1 MREDERTGGP
11 EFSEQ
16 AVALDGPAA
25 DAGAGAAVVADASAE
40 NAGVSAGDGGDSP
53 SELKPLRLDYKQ
65 TFKVGFAFA
74 IVMIFWTAY
83 DFVVP
88 LLLEHAYGLSNTVRG
103 LIMGLDNLLSLFML
117 PLFGR
122 ISDNA
127 KGKLVKKWGRR
138 TPFIV
143 IGTLASVI
151 LMIFVPISTLNQQKK
166 AMEIENGYLA
176 QLADDEFMEARLS
189 DFLEWE
195 GSYADMGYI
204 AQNHLTA
211 DDFMKIRYDDKFTA
225 TKAFLG
231 MLGATTYKY
240 DGEEVSLDTEVDP
253 AKLGYTLH
261 DWNDDGA
268 YTYDDIRISNAN
280 YEKFVAAGMNTWISD
295 QIYEQATDTDAG
307 HKSIAIYMVILLLVL
322 IAMAT
327 FRSPAVALMPDVTPK
342 PLRSQANAV
351 INLCGG
357 IGGAIAFLIYTI
369 VLFGERL
376 ENYVIIFSSVAA
388 GMLLLL
394 AGFLAL
400 VREKKM
406 VERCHEIC
414 KQYGLTDEDQAAEDA
429 AADAAAAE
437 DAAADAAAA
446 AGADGAENGAVLADE
461 KAAQEEIAAPARD
474 EQTRDEQTAEE
485 ESGST
490 DITPEAL
497 EFAKAKARKL
507 RTPKEW
513 WNAKTSGERAR
524 FVSFLLIL
532 GSIFMWFMGYNAVSS
547 NLSVYTTKALN
558 LDAGVASIISGVS
571 MGISAIAFIPVGYM
585 AAKLGRR
592 KTIMIGLA
600 MAIISFLLIFAF
612 VKPEDNALPAVL
624 FALFYLIAGFG
635 LIIINVNTLP
645 MVVELST
652 DATVGQYTGYYYVAT
667 MSAQAVTPMFAGMVM
682 DSFEDKG
689 LFIYSAIFIALS
701 IILMAFVKHGDSKPV
716 GKGKKL
722 TKEEKKQ
729 IRLDALGDAD

>member
-1 MREDERTGGP
+1 MDDNINGASVAAEDAIAPDAVEETAKISDDRT
-11 EFSEQ
+11 
-16 AVALDGPAA
+16 DG
-25 DAGAGAAVVADASAE
+25 E
-40 NAGVSAGDGGDSP
+40 DGEP
-53 SELKPLRLDYKQ
+53 KKPLKLDYAQ

-74 IVMIFWTAY
+74 IIMIFWTAY

-117 PLFGR
+117 PLFGK

-143 IGTLASVI
+143 IGTIASVI
-151 LMIFVPISTLNQQKK
+151 LMVFVPVSTLGQQEK
-166 AMEIENGYLA
+166 AMDIENGYLA
-176 QLADDEFMEARLS
+176 QLDEDAFMTERLTA
-189 DFLEWE
+189 FWE
-195 GSYADMGYI
+195 EGGNYADRDYMAMNNI
-204 AQNHLTA
+204 DKEQFLA
-211 DDFMKIRYDDKFTA
+211 IRYDADFTA

-240 DGEEVSLDTEVDP
+240 DGEEVALDAAVGDFIDGEIEYV
-253 AKLGYTLH
+253 YVQ
-261 DWNDDGA
+261 NDDGENVLSHA
-268 YTYDDIRISNAN
+268 VVSYADGTQSTIYNWDGNDSITFADINTGNEN
-280 YEKFVAAGMNTWISD
+280 YEKFAATGMNTWISD
-295 QIYEQATDTDAG
+295 QIYEEVTNTAEG

-342 PLRSQANAV
+342 PLRSQGNAV

-357 IGGAIAFLIYTI
+357 VGGAIAFLIYTV

-376 ENYVIIFSSVAA
+376 ENYVIIFASVAA

-394 AGFLAL
+394 AGFLAF

-406 VERCHEIC
+406 VDRCHEIC
-414 KQYGLTDEDQAAEDA
+414 KEYGITDEDE
-429 AADAAAAE
+429 AAAE
-437 DAAADAAAA
+437 RAEDEAA
-446 AGADGAENGAVLADE
+446 AGGNVLADE
-461 KAAQEEIAAPARD
+461 SAAA
-474 EQTRDEQTAEE
+474 EQ
-485 ESGST
+485 SGETEVS
-490 DITPEAL
+490 PEVL
-497 EFAKAKARKL
+497 EMAKAKTRKL
-507 RTPKEW
+507 RSPKEW
-513 WNAKTSGERAR
+513 WEAKPKSEQAK
-524 FVSFLLIL
+524 FISFLLIL

-558 LDAGVASIISGVS
+558 LDAGVASIISGIS

-600 MAIISFLLIFAF
+600 MAIVSFLLIFAF
-612 VKPEDNALPAVL
+612 VKPDSNALKPAAL
-624 FALFYLIAGFG
+624 FALFYLISGFG

-682 DSFEDKG
+682 DAFEDKG

-701 IILMAFVKHGDSKPV
+701 IILMAFVKHGDSRPV

-722 TKEEKKQ
+722 TKEEKRQ
-729 IRLDALGDAD
+729 IRLEALDN

>member
-1 MREDERTGGP
+1 MD
-11 EFSEQ
+11 
-16 AVALDGPAA
+16 D
-25 DAGAGAAVVADASAE
+25 
-40 NAGVSAGDGGDSP
+40 NINGVSQDALSVEENTAAGEPEVAEGDDGEP
-53 SELKPLRLDYKQ
+53 KKPLRLDYAQ

-74 IVMIFWTAY
+74 IIMIFWTAY

-117 PLFGR
+117 PLFGK

-127 KGKLVKKWGRR
+127 KGKLVRKWGRR

-143 IGTLASVI
+143 IGTIASVI
-151 LMIFVPISTLNQQKK
+151 LMVFVPVSTLGQQEK
-166 AMEIENGYLA
+166 AMDIENGYLA
-176 QLADDEFMEARLS
+176 RLDEDAFMEERLT
-189 DFLEWE
+189 DFWE
-195 GSYADMGYI
+195 KGGNYADRDYMAMNNI
-204 AQNHLTA
+204 DKEQFLA
-211 DDFMKIRYDDKFTA
+211 IRYDADFTA

-240 DGEEVSLDTEVDP
+240 DGAEVALDDAVPEDL
-253 AKLGYTLH
+253 AYTLY
-261 DWNDDGA
+261 DWNGDGSL
-268 YTYDDIRISNAN
+268 TYDDIRIGNEN
-280 YEKFVAAGMNTWISD
+280 YDKFAATGMNTWISD
-295 QIYEQATDTDAG
+295 QIYNQATNTAEG

-342 PLRSQANAV
+342 PLRSQGNAV

-357 IGGAIAFLIYTI
+357 VGGAIAFLIYTV

-376 ENYVIIFSSVAA
+376 ENYVIIFASVAA

-394 AGFLAL
+394 AGFLAF

-406 VERCHEIC
+406 VDRCHEIC
-414 KQYGLTDEDQAAEDA
+414 KEYGITDEDEAAAERAEDA
-429 AADAAAAE
+429 AA
-437 DAAADAAAA
+437 
-446 AGADGAENGAVLADE
+446 AGENVASDENVVADE
-461 KAAQEEIAAPARD
+461 DVAS
-474 EQTRDEQTAEE
+474 EQPEQAEV
-485 ESGST
+485 S
-490 DITPEAL
+490 PEVL
-497 EFAKAKARKL
+497 EMAKAKTRKL
-507 RTPKEW
+507 RSPKEW
-513 WNAKTSGERAR
+513 WEAKSGSERAK
-524 FVSFLLIL
+524 FISFLLIL

-558 LDAGVASIISGVS
+558 LDAGVASIISGIS

-600 MAIISFLLIFAF
+600 MAIVSFLLIFAF
-612 VKPEDNALPAVL
+612 VKPDSNALVPAAL
-624 FALFYLIAGFG
+624 FALFYLISGFG

-682 DSFEDKG
+682 DAFEDKG

-701 IILMAFVKHGDSKPV
+701 IILMAFVKHGDSRPV

-722 TKEEKKQ
+722 TKEEKRQ
-729 IRLDALGDAD
+729 IRLEALDNSD

>member
-1 MREDERTGGP
+1 MDDNINGVGSAAEMPETDAAAIDEP
-11 EFSEQ
+11 I
-16 AVALDGPAA
+16 V
-25 DAGAGAAVVADASAE
+25 
-40 NAGVSAGDGGDSP
+40 DGGSGTEDGEP
-53 SELKPLRLDYKQ
+53 KKPLKLDYAQ

-74 IVMIFWTAY
+74 IIMIFWTAY

-117 PLFGR
+117 PLFGK

-127 KGKLVKKWGRR
+127 KGKLVKKFGRR

-143 IGTLASVI
+143 IGTIASVI
-151 LMIFVPISTLNQQKK
+151 LMVFVPVSTLGQQEK
-166 AMEIENGYLA
+166 AMDIENGYLA
-176 QLADDEFMEARLS
+176 QLDEDAFMEERLTA
-189 DFLEWE
+189 FWE
-195 GSYADMGYI
+195 KGGNYADRDYMAMNDI
-204 AQNHLTA
+204 DKEQFLA
-211 DDFMKIRYDDKFTA
+211 IRYDGKFTA

-240 DGEEVSLDTEVDP
+240 DGVEVSLDAAVP
-253 AKLGYTLH
+253 ADLAYKLY
-261 DWNDDGA
+261 DWNGDGL
-268 YTYDDIRISNAN
+268 YTYDDIRISNEN
-280 YEKFVAAGMNTWISD
+280 YEKFAATGMNTWISD
-295 QIYEQATDTDAG
+295 QVYDQATNTAEG

-357 IGGAIAFLIYTI
+357 VGGAIAFLIYTV

-376 ENYVIIFSSVAA
+376 ENYVIIFASVAA

-394 AGFLAL
+394 AGFLAF

-406 VERCHEIC
+406 VDRCHEIC
-414 KQYGLTDEDQAAEDA
+414 KEYGITDEDEAAAERAEDA
-429 AADAAAAE
+429 AA
-437 DAAADAAAA
+437 
-446 AGADGAENGAVLADE
+446 AGENVLADE
-461 KAAQEEIAAPARD
+461 SAASEKA
-474 EQTRDEQTAEE
+474 
-485 ESGST
+485 
-490 DITPEAL
+490 DISPEVL
-497 EFAKAKARKL
+497 EAAKAKTRKL
-507 RTPKEW
+507 RSPKEW
-513 WNAKTSGERAR
+513 WEAKPKSEQAK
-524 FVSFLLIL
+524 FISFLLIL

-600 MAIISFLLIFAF
+600 MAIVSFLLIFAF
-612 VKPEDNALPAVL
+612 VKPDSNALVPAAL
-624 FALFYLIAGFG
+624 FALFYLISGFG

-701 IILMAFVKHGDSKPV
+701 IILMAFVKHGDSRPV
-716 GKGKKL
+716 SKGKKL
-722 TKEEKKQ
+722 SKEEKRQ
-729 IRLDALGDAD
+729 IRLEALDN

>member
-1 MREDERTGGP
+1 MDDNINGVGSAAEMPETDAAAIDEPIVDEGSGTEDGEP
-11 EFSEQ
+11 K
-16 AVALDGPAA
+16 
-25 DAGAGAAVVADASAE
+25 
-40 NAGVSAGDGGDSP
+40 
-53 SELKPLRLDYKQ
+53 KPLKLDYAQ

-74 IVMIFWTAY
+74 IIMIFWTAY

-117 PLFGR
+117 PLFGKL
-122 ISDNA
+122 SDNA

-143 IGTLASVI
+143 IGTIASVI
-151 LMIFVPISTLNQQKK
+151 LMVFVPVSTLGQQEK
-166 AMEIENGYLA
+166 AMDIENGYLA
-176 QLADDEFMEARLS
+176 QLDE
-189 DFLEWE
+189 
-195 GSYADMGYI
+195 
-204 AQNHLTA
+204 
-211 DDFMKIRYDDKFTA
+211 DDFMEERLTSFWEEGGNYADRDYMAMNNIDKEQFLAIRYDGKFTA

-240 DGEEVSLDTEVDP
+240 DGVEVSLDAAVP
-253 AKLGYTLH
+253 ADLAYTLY
-261 DWNDDGA
+261 DWNGDGTF
-268 YTYDDIRISNAN
+268 TYDDIRISNEN
-280 YEKFVAAGMNTWISD
+280 YEKFAATGMNTWISD
-295 QIYEQATDTDAG
+295 QIYDQATNTAEG

-342 PLRSQANAV
+342 PLRSQGNAV

-357 IGGAIAFLIYTI
+357 VGGAIAFLIYTV

-376 ENYVIIFSSVAA
+376 ENYVIIFASVAA

-394 AGFLAL
+394 AGFLAF

-406 VERCHEIC
+406 VDRCHEIC
-414 KQYGLTDEDQAAEDA
+414 KEYGITDEDEAAAERAEDA
-429 AADAAAAE
+429 AA
-437 DAAADAAAA
+437 
-446 AGADGAENGAVLADE
+446 AGENVLADE
-461 KAAQEEIAAPARD
+461 SAASEKA
-474 EQTRDEQTAEE
+474 
-485 ESGST
+485 
-490 DITPEAL
+490 DISPEVL
-497 EFAKAKARKL
+497 EAAKAKTRKL
-507 RTPKEW
+507 RSPKEW
-513 WNAKTSGERAR
+513 WEAKPKSEQAK
-524 FVSFLLIL
+524 FISFLLIL

-600 MAIISFLLIFAF
+600 MAIVSFLLIFAF
-612 VKPEDNALPAVL
+612 VKPDSNAIVPAVL
-624 FALFYLIAGFG
+624 FALFYLISGFG

-682 DSFEDKG
+682 DAFEDKG

-701 IILMAFVKHGDSKPV
+701 IILMAFVKHGDSRPV

-722 TKEEKKQ
+722 SKEEKRQ
-729 IRLDALGDAD
+729 IRLEALDN

>member
-1 MREDERTGGP
+1 MD
-11 EFSEQ
+11 
-16 AVALDGPAA
+16 D
-25 DAGAGAAVVADASAE
+25 
-40 NAGVSAGDGGDSP
+40 NINGVSQDALSVEENTAAGEPEVAEGDGGEP
-53 SELKPLRLDYKQ
+53 KKPLRLDYAQ

-74 IVMIFWTAY
+74 IIMIFWTAY

-117 PLFGR
+117 PLFGK

-127 KGKLVKKWGRR
+127 KGKLVRKWGRR

-143 IGTLASVI
+143 IGTIASVI
-151 LMIFVPISTLNQQKK
+151 LMVFVPVSTLGQQKA

-176 QLADDEFMEARLS
+176 RLDEDAFMEERLT
-189 DFLEWE
+189 DFWE
-195 GSYADMGYI
+195 KGGNYADRDYMAMNNI
-204 AQNHLTA
+204 DKEQFLA
-211 DDFMKIRYDDKFTA
+211 IRYDENFTA

-240 DGEEVSLDTEVDP
+240 DGAEVALDDAVPEDL
-253 AKLGYTLH
+253 AYTLY
-261 DWNDDGA
+261 DWNGDGSF
-268 YTYDDIRISNAN
+268 TYDDIRIGNEN
-280 YEKFVAAGMNTWISD
+280 YDKFAATGMNTWISD
-295 QIYEQATDTDAG
+295 QIYNQATNTAEG

-342 PLRSQANAV
+342 PLRSQGNAV

-357 IGGAIAFLIYTI
+357 VGGAIAFLIYTV

-376 ENYVIIFSSVAA
+376 ENYVIIFASVAA

-394 AGFLAL
+394 AGFLAF

-406 VERCHEIC
+406 VDRCHEIC
-414 KQYGLTDEDQAAEDA
+414 KEYGITDEDEAAAERAEDA
-429 AADAAAAE
+429 AA
-437 DAAADAAAA
+437 
-446 AGADGAENGAVLADE
+446 AGENVASDENIVADE
-461 KAAQEEIAAPARD
+461 DVAS
-474 EQTRDEQTAEE
+474 EQPEQAEV
-485 ESGST
+485 S
-490 DITPEAL
+490 PEVL
-497 EFAKAKARKL
+497 EMAKAKTRKL
-507 RTPKEW
+507 RSPKEW
-513 WNAKTSGERAR
+513 WEAKSGSERAK
-524 FVSFLLIL
+524 FISFLLIL

-558 LDAGVASIISGVS
+558 LDAGVASIISGIS

-600 MAIISFLLIFAF
+600 MAIVSFLLIFAF
-612 VKPEDNALPAVL
+612 VKPDSNALVPAAL
-624 FALFYLIAGFG
+624 FALFYLISGFG

-682 DSFEDKG
+682 DAFEDKG

-701 IILMAFVKHGDSKPV
+701 IILMAFVKHGDSRPV

-722 TKEEKKQ
+722 TKEEKRQ
-729 IRLDALGDAD
+729 IRLEALDNSD

>member
-1 MREDERTGGP
+1 MRFRGSGGAPHSGKEDFMSDNING
-11 EFSEQ
+11 
-16 AVALDGPAA
+16 
-25 DAGAGAAVVADASAE
+25 VADEALAAE
-40 NAGVSAGDGGDSP
+40 ETVAEAPQETVSDGGEP
-53 SELKPLRLDYKQ
+53 KKPLRLDYAQ

-74 IVMIFWTAY
+74 IIMIFWTAY

-88 LLLEHAYGLSNTVRG
+88 LLLEHAYGLSNTIRG

-117 PLFGR
+117 PLFGKL
-122 ISDNA
+122 SDNA
-127 KGKLVKKWGRR
+127 HGKLVKKYGRR

-143 IGTLASVI
+143 IGTLASVV
-151 LMIFVPISTLNQQKK
+151 LMVFVPISTLNQQKT
-166 AMEIENGYLA
+166 ATNIENGYLA
-176 QLADDEFMEARLS
+176 QLDEDTFMEERLAE
-189 DFLEWE
+189 FLAWE
-195 GSYADMGYI
+195 GSYADMDYM
-204 AQNHLTA
+204 AMNEFTA
-211 DDFMKIRYDDKFTA
+211 DDFMQIRYDDKFTA

-231 MLGATTYKY
+231 MLGATTYRY
-240 DGEEVSLDTEVDP
+240 DGAEVSLDDAVPE
-253 AKLGYTLH
+253 LGYTLN
-261 DWNDDGA
+261 DWNGDGTL
-268 YTYDDIRISNAN
+268 TYDDIRIGNEN
-280 YEKFVAAGMNTWISD
+280 YDKYVASGMNTWISD
-295 QIYEQATDTDAG
+295 QIYDQATNTTAG
-307 HKSIAIYMVILLLVL
+307 HKSLAVYMVILLLVL

-342 PLRSQANAV
+342 PLRSQGNAV

-376 ENYVIIFSSVAA
+376 ENYVIIFASVAG

-394 AGFLAL
+394 AGFLAF

-406 VERCHEIC
+406 VQRCHEIC
-414 KQYGLTDEDQAAEDA
+414 EEYGITDEDEEPATVSPDESVTDGDA
-429 AADAAAAE
+429 DMH
-437 DAAADAAAA
+437 
-446 AGADGAENGAVLADE
+446 
-461 KAAQEEIAAPARD
+461 PARD
-474 EQTRDEQTAEE
+474 
-485 ESGST
+485 
-490 DITPEAL
+490 DISDEAL
-497 EFAKAKARKL
+497 EIARAKTRKL

-513 WNAKTSGERAR
+513 WNAKSKSEQAR

-558 LDAGVASIISGVS
+558 LDAGVASIISGIS

-600 MAIISFLLIFAF
+600 MAIVSFLLIFAF
-612 VKPEDNALPAVL
+612 VKPDSNALVPAAL
-624 FALFYLIAGFG
+624 FALFYLISGFG

-652 DATVGQYTGYYYVAT
+652 DTTVGQYTGYYYVAT
-667 MSAQAVTPMFAGMVM
+667 MSAQAITPMFAGMVM
-682 DSFEDKG
+682 DAFEDRG
-689 LFIYSAIFIALS
+689 LFIYSAIFIAFS
-701 IILMAFVKHGDSKPV
+701 IILMAFVKHGDSKPI

-729 IRLDALGDAD
+729 IRLESLGDPD

>member
-1 MREDERTGGP
+1 MREDERTGGLDI
-11 EFSEQ
+11 SEQ

-40 NAGVSAGDGGDSP
+40 NAGVSAGDGGDAP
-53 SELKPLRLDYKQ
+53 SELKPLKLDYKQ

-117 PLFGR
+117 PLFGK
-122 ISDNA
+122 ISDSA
-127 KGKLVKKWGRR
+127 KGKLVSKWGRR
-138 TPFIV
+138 TPFI
-143 IGTLASVI
+143 IFGTIASVV
-151 LMIFVPISTLNQQKK
+151 LMVFVPVVTLSQQEK
-166 AMEIENGYLA
+166 
-176 QLADDEFMEARLS
+176 
-189 DFLEWE
+189 
-195 GSYADMGYI
+195 
-204 AQNHLTA
+204 AQNIETEIKA
-211 DDFMKIRYDDKFTA
+211 QINDDDFMNQTLAMFWKEGGNYCDVNYVTGKSAVGGSGEGLTYEEYLEIRYDADFKS

-231 MLGATTYKY
+231 MLGAETYTY
-240 DGEEVSLDTEVDP
+240 NFDGEAVEVALTDE
-253 AKLGYTLH
+253 
-261 DWNDDGA
+261 
-268 YTYDDIRISNAN
+268 
-280 YEKFVAAGMNTWISD
+280 VAAGIDGYDWDGDGKITYADIKQGNDYYSRYVEAGMSSYISD
-295 QIYEQATDTDAG
+295 LVYERETNTEAG
-307 HKSIAIYMVILLLVL
+307 HKSLAVYMVILLLVL

-357 IGGAIAFLIYTI
+357 IGGAIAFLIYTV

-376 ENYVIIFSSVAA
+376 ENYVIIFASVAA

-394 AGFLAL
+394 GGYLAF

-406 VERCHEIC
+406 VERCREIC
-414 KQYGLTDEDQAAEDA
+414 REYGLENEEEDTAAIAVSPDESVVDCDA
-429 AADAAAAE
+429 AMVPHRAGEVGGDAPE
-437 DAAADAAAA
+437 DVVSEQKPD
-446 AGADGAENGAVLADE
+446 
-461 KAAQEEIAAPARD
+461 IA
-474 EQTRDEQTAEE
+474 
-485 ESGST
+485 
-490 DITPEAL
+490 PEVL
-497 EFAKAKARKL
+497 EFAKAKTAKR

-513 WNAKTSGERAR
+513 WEAKSKEERAR
-524 FVSFLLIL
+524 FKSFILIL
-532 GSIFMWFMGYNAVSS
+532 ASIFMWFMGYNAVSS
-547 NLSVYTTKALN
+547 SLSIYTTKALS

-571 MGISAIAFIPVGYM
+571 MGFSAIAFIPVGYM

-600 MAIISFLLIFAF
+600 MAVAAFVLIFAC
-612 VKPEDNALPAVL
+612 VRPNENNIIPAVL

-652 DATVGQYTGYYYVAT
+652 ESTVGQYTGYYYVAT
-667 MSAQAVTPMFAGMVM
+667 MSAQAITPMLAGLVM
-682 DSFEDKG
+682 DHIANSG
-689 LFIYSAIFIALS
+689 LFVYSAIFVALA
-701 IILMAFVKHGDSKPV
+701 IVFMVFVKHGDSKPV

>member
-1 MREDERTGGP
+1 MD
-11 EFSEQ
+11 
-16 AVALDGPAA
+16 D
-25 DAGAGAAVVADASAE
+25 
-40 NAGVSAGDGGDSP
+40 NINGVGDSIEMSP
-53 SELKPLRLDYKQ
+53 EDAATVRASDDVAAAAGGGEGEGEPRKPLRLDYAQ

-74 IVMIFWTAY
+74 IIMIFWTAY

-117 PLFGR
+117 PLFGKL
-122 ISDNA
+122 SDNA
-127 KGKLVKKWGRR
+127 KGKLVKKYGRR
-138 TPFIV
+138 TPLIV
-143 IGTLASVI
+143 IGTIASVI
-151 LMIFVPISTLNQQKK
+151 LMVFVPVSTLGQQEK
-166 AMEIENGYLA
+166 AMEKENYYLA
-176 QLADDEFMEARLS
+176 QLDEDKFMNERLTE
-189 DFLEWE
+189 FWE
-195 GSYADMGYI
+195 KGGNYADRDYMAMNNI
-204 AQNHLTA
+204 DKEQFLA
-211 DDFMKIRYDDKFTA
+211 IRYDANFTA

-240 DGEEVSLDTEVDP
+240 DGVEVSLGTEVDP

-261 DWNDDGA
+261 DWNDDDR
-268 YTYDDIRISNAN
+268 YTYDDIRISNEN
-280 YEKFVAAGMNTWISD
+280 YEKFAATGMNTWISD
-295 QIYEQATDTDAG
+295 QIYEQVTNTAAG

-342 PLRSQANAV
+342 PLRSQGNAV

-357 IGGAIAFLIYTI
+357 VGGAIAFLIYTV

-376 ENYVIIFSSVAA
+376 ENYVIIFASVAG

-394 AGFLAL
+394 AGFLAF

-406 VERCHEIC
+406 VDRCHEIC
-414 KQYGLTDEDQAAEDA
+414 KEYGIADEDE
-429 AADAAAAE
+429 AAAE
-437 DAAADAAAA
+437 AADEAPE
-446 AGADGAENGAVLADE
+446 GNVLADE
-461 KAAQEEIAAPARD
+461 DAAEERKEEI
-474 EQTRDEQTAEE
+474 
-485 ESGST
+485 S
-490 DITPEAL
+490 PEVL
-497 EFAKAKARKL
+497 EMAKAKTRKL
-507 RTPKEW
+507 RSPKEW
-513 WNAKTSGERAR
+513 WEAKSGSERAK
-524 FVSFLLIL
+524 FISFLLIL

-558 LDAGVASIISGVS
+558 LDAGVASIISGIS

-600 MAIISFLLIFAF
+600 MAIVSFLLIYAF
-612 VKPEDNALPAVL
+612 VMPDSNALKPAAL
-624 FALFYLIAGFG
+624 FALFYLISGFG

-652 DATVGQYTGYYYVAT
+652 DSTVGQYTGYYYVAT
-667 MSAQAVTPMFAGMVM
+667 MSAQAVTPMFAGLVM
-682 DSFEDKG
+682 DNISDRG

-722 TKEEKKQ
+722 TKEEKRQ
-729 IRLDALGDAD
+729 IRLEALDNAD

>member
-1 MREDERTGGP
+1 MDDNINGVGSAAEMPETDAAAIDEP
-11 EFSEQ
+11 I
-16 AVALDGPAA
+16 V
-25 DAGAGAAVVADASAE
+25 
-40 NAGVSAGDGGDSP
+40 DGGSGTEDGEP
-53 SELKPLRLDYKQ
+53 KKPLKLDYAQ

-74 IVMIFWTAY
+74 IIMIFWTAY

-117 PLFGR
+117 PLFGK

-127 KGKLVKKWGRR
+127 KGKLVKKFGRR

-143 IGTLASVI
+143 IGTIASVI
-151 LMIFVPISTLNQQKK
+151 LMVFVPVSTLGQQEK
-166 AMEIENGYLA
+166 AMDIENGYLA
-176 QLADDEFMEARLS
+176 QLDEDAFMEERLTA
-189 DFLEWE
+189 FWE
-195 GSYADMGYI
+195 KGGNYADRDYMAMNDI
-204 AQNHLTA
+204 DKEQFLA
-211 DDFMKIRYDDKFTA
+211 IRYDGKFTA

-240 DGEEVSLDTEVDP
+240 DGVEVSLDTEVDP

-261 DWNDDGA
+261 DWNDDDR
-268 YTYDDIRISNAN
+268 YTYDDIRISNEN
-280 YEKFVAAGMNTWISD
+280 YEKFAATGMNTWISD
-295 QIYEQATDTDAG
+295 QIYDQATNTAEG

-342 PLRSQANAV
+342 PLRSQGNAV

-357 IGGAIAFLIYTI
+357 VGGAIAFLIYTV

-376 ENYVIIFSSVAA
+376 ENYVIIFASVAA

-394 AGFLAL
+394 AGFLAF

-406 VERCHEIC
+406 VDRCHEIC
-414 KQYGLTDEDQAAEDA
+414 KEYGITDEDEAAAEATEDA
-429 AADAAAAE
+429 AA
-437 DAAADAAAA
+437 
-446 AGADGAENGAVLADE
+446 AGENVLADE
-461 KAAQEEIAAPARD
+461 SAASEKA
-474 EQTRDEQTAEE
+474 
-485 ESGST
+485 
-490 DITPEAL
+490 DISPEVL
-497 EFAKAKARKL
+497 EAAKAKTRKL
-507 RTPKEW
+507 RSPKEW
-513 WNAKTSGERAR
+513 WEAKPKSEQAK
-524 FVSFLLIL
+524 FISFLLIL

-600 MAIISFLLIFAF
+600 MAIVSFLLIFAF
-612 VKPEDNALPAVL
+612 VKPDSNAIKPAVL

-682 DSFEDKG
+682 DAFEDKG

-722 TKEEKKQ
+722 SKEEKRQ
-729 IRLDALGDAD
+729 IRLEALDN

>member
-1 MREDERTGGP
+1 MDDNINGVGSAAEMPETDAAAIDEP
-11 EFSEQ
+11 I
-16 AVALDGPAA
+16 V
-25 DAGAGAAVVADASAE
+25 
-40 NAGVSAGDGGDSP
+40 DGGSGTEDGEP
-53 SELKPLRLDYKQ
+53 KKPLKLDYAQ

-74 IVMIFWTAY
+74 IIMIFWTAY

-117 PLFGR
+117 PLFGK

-143 IGTLASVI
+143 IGTIASVI
-151 LMIFVPISTLNQQKK
+151 LMVFVPVSTLGQQEK
-166 AMEIENGYLA
+166 AMDIENGYLA
-176 QLADDEFMEARLS
+176 QLDEDAFMEERLTA
-189 DFLEWE
+189 FWE
-195 GSYADMGYI
+195 KGGNYADRDYMAMNDI
-204 AQNHLTA
+204 DKEQFLA
-211 DDFMKIRYDDKFTA
+211 IRYDGKFTA

-240 DGEEVSLDTEVDP
+240 DGVEVSLDAAVP
-253 AKLGYTLH
+253 ADLAYKLY
-261 DWNDDGA
+261 DWNGDGL
-268 YTYDDIRISNAN
+268 YTYDDIRISNEN
-280 YEKFVAAGMNTWISD
+280 YEKFAATGMNTWISD
-295 QIYEQATDTDAG
+295 QIYEEVTNTAEG

-357 IGGAIAFLIYTI
+357 VGGAIAFLIYTV

-376 ENYVIIFSSVAA
+376 ENYVIIFASVAA

-394 AGFLAL
+394 AGFLAF

-406 VERCHEIC
+406 VDRCHEIC
-414 KQYGLTDEDQAAEDA
+414 KEYGITDEDEAAAERAEDA
-429 AADAAAAE
+429 AA
-437 DAAADAAAA
+437 
-446 AGADGAENGAVLADE
+446 AGENVLADE
-461 KAAQEEIAAPARD
+461 SAASEKA
-474 EQTRDEQTAEE
+474 
-485 ESGST
+485 
-490 DITPEAL
+490 DISPEVL
-497 EFAKAKARKL
+497 EAAKAKTRKL
-507 RTPKEW
+507 RSPKEW
-513 WNAKTSGERAR
+513 WEAKPKSEQAK
-524 FVSFLLIL
+524 FISFLLIL

-600 MAIISFLLIFAF
+600 MAIVSFLLIFAF
-612 VKPEDNALPAVL
+612 VKPDSNAIVPAVL

-682 DSFEDKG
+682 DAFEDKG

-701 IILMAFVKHGDSKPV
+701 IILMAFVKHGDSRPI

-722 TKEEKKQ
+722 SKEEKRQ
-729 IRLDALGDAD
+729 IRLEALDN

>member
-1 MREDERTGGP
+1 MDDNINGVGSAAEMPETDAAAIDEPIVDEGSGTEDGEP
-11 EFSEQ
+11 K
-16 AVALDGPAA
+16 
-25 DAGAGAAVVADASAE
+25 
-40 NAGVSAGDGGDSP
+40 
-53 SELKPLRLDYKQ
+53 KPLKLDYAQ

-74 IVMIFWTAY
+74 IIMIFWTAY

-117 PLFGR
+117 PLFGK

-127 KGKLVKKWGRR
+127 KGKLVKKFGRR

-143 IGTLASVI
+143 IGTIASVI
-151 LMIFVPISTLNQQKK
+151 LMVFVPVSTLGQQEK
-166 AMEIENGYLA
+166 AMDIENGYLA
-176 QLADDEFMEARLS
+176 QLADDEFMEERLTA
-189 DFLEWE
+189 FWE
-195 GSYADMGYI
+195 KGGNYADRDYMAI
-204 AQNHLTA
+204 NNIDKEQFLA
-211 DDFMKIRYDDKFTA
+211 IRYDGKFTA

-261 DWNDDGA
+261 DWNDDDR

-295 QIYEQATDTDAG
+295 QIYDQATNNAEG

-342 PLRSQANAV
+342 PLRSQGNAV

-357 IGGAIAFLIYTI
+357 VGGAIAFLIYTV

-376 ENYVIIFSSVAA
+376 ENYVIIFASVAA

-394 AGFLAL
+394 AGFLAF

-406 VERCHEIC
+406 VDRCHEIC
-414 KQYGLTDEDQAAEDA
+414 KEYGIADEDEAAAERAEDA
-429 AADAAAAE
+429 AA
-437 DAAADAAAA
+437 
-446 AGADGAENGAVLADE
+446 AGENVLADE
-461 KAAQEEIAAPARD
+461 SAASEKA
-474 EQTRDEQTAEE
+474 
-485 ESGST
+485 
-490 DITPEAL
+490 DISPEVL
-497 EFAKAKARKL
+497 EAAKAKTRKL
-507 RTPKEW
+507 RSPKEW
-513 WNAKTSGERAR
+513 WEAKPKSEQAK
-524 FVSFLLIL
+524 FISFLLIL

-612 VKPEDNALPAVL
+612 VKPKDNALPAVL

-682 DSFEDKG
+682 DAFEDKG

-722 TKEEKKQ
+722 SKEEKRQ
-729 IRLDALGDAD
+729 IRLEALDN

>member
-1 MREDERTGGP
+1 MDDNINGVGSAAEMPETDAAAIDEPIVDEGSGTEDGEP
-11 EFSEQ
+11 K
-16 AVALDGPAA
+16 
-25 DAGAGAAVVADASAE
+25 
-40 NAGVSAGDGGDSP
+40 
-53 SELKPLRLDYKQ
+53 KPLKLDYAQ

-74 IVMIFWTAY
+74 IIMIFWTAY

-117 PLFGR
+117 PLFGK

-143 IGTLASVI
+143 IGTIASVI
-151 LMIFVPISTLNQQKK
+151 LMVFVPISTLGQQEK
-166 AMEIENGYLA
+166 AMDIENGYLA
-176 QLADDEFMEARLS
+176 QLDE
-189 DFLEWE
+189 
-195 GSYADMGYI
+195 
-204 AQNHLTA
+204 
-211 DDFMKIRYDDKFTA
+211 DDFMEERLTSFWEEGGNYADRDYMAMNNIDKEQFLAIRYDGKFTA

-240 DGEEVSLDTEVDP
+240 DGVEVSLDAAVP
-253 AKLGYTLH
+253 ADLAYTLY
-261 DWNDDGA
+261 DWNGDGTF
-268 YTYDDIRISNAN
+268 TYDDIRISNEN
-280 YEKFVAAGMNTWISD
+280 YEKFAATGMNTWISD
-295 QIYEQATDTDAG
+295 QIYNEATNTAEG

-342 PLRSQANAV
+342 PLRSQGNAV

-357 IGGAIAFLIYTI
+357 VGGAIAFLIYTV

-376 ENYVIIFSSVAA
+376 ENYVIIFASVAA

-394 AGFLAL
+394 AGFLAF

-406 VERCHEIC
+406 VDRCHEIC
-414 KQYGLTDEDQAAEDA
+414 KEYGITDEDEAAAERAEDA
-429 AADAAAAE
+429 AA
-437 DAAADAAAA
+437 
-446 AGADGAENGAVLADE
+446 AGENVLADE
-461 KAAQEEIAAPARD
+461 IAASEKA
-474 EQTRDEQTAEE
+474 
-485 ESGST
+485 
-490 DITPEAL
+490 DISPEVL
-497 EFAKAKARKL
+497 EAAKAKTRKL
-507 RTPKEW
+507 RSPKEW
-513 WNAKTSGERAR
+513 WEAKPKSEQAK
-524 FVSFLLIL
+524 FISFLLIL

-600 MAIISFLLIFAF
+600 MAIVSFLLIFAF
-612 VKPEDNALPAVL
+612 VKPDSNAIVPAVL
-624 FALFYLIAGFG
+624 FALFYLISGFG

-682 DSFEDKG
+682 DAFEDKG

-701 IILMAFVKHGDSKPV
+701 IILMAFVKHGDSRPV

-722 TKEEKKQ
+722 SKEEKRQ
-729 IRLDALGDAD
+729 IRLEALDN

>member
-1 MREDERTGGP
+1 MD
-11 EFSEQ
+11 
-16 AVALDGPAA
+16 D
-25 DAGAGAAVVADASAE
+25 
-40 NAGVSAGDGGDSP
+40 NINGVSQDALSVEENTAAGEPEVAEGDDGEP
-53 SELKPLRLDYKQ
+53 KKPLRLDYAQ

-74 IVMIFWTAY
+74 IIMIFWTAY

-117 PLFGR
+117 PLFGK

-127 KGKLVKKWGRR
+127 KGKLVRKWGRR

-143 IGTLASVI
+143 IGTIAAVI
-151 LMIFVPISTLNQQKK
+151 LMVFVPVSTLGQQKA

-176 QLADDEFMEARLS
+176 RLDEDAFMEERLT
-189 DFLEWE
+189 DFWE
-195 GSYADMGYI
+195 KGGNYADRDYMAMNNI
-204 AQNHLTA
+204 DKEQFLA
-211 DDFMKIRYDDKFTA
+211 IRYDENFTA

-240 DGEEVSLDTEVDP
+240 DGAEVALDDAVPEDL
-253 AKLGYTLH
+253 AYTLY
-261 DWNDDGA
+261 DWNGDGSF
-268 YTYDDIRISNAN
+268 TYDDIRIGNEN
-280 YEKFVAAGMNTWISD
+280 YDKFAATGMNTWISD
-295 QIYEQATDTDAG
+295 QIYNQATNTAEG

-342 PLRSQANAV
+342 PLRSQGNAV

-357 IGGAIAFLIYTI
+357 VGGAIAFLIYTV

-376 ENYVIIFSSVAA
+376 ENYVIIFASVAA

-394 AGFLAL
+394 AGFLAF

-406 VERCHEIC
+406 VDRCHEIC
-414 KQYGLTDEDQAAEDA
+414 KEYGITDEDEAAAERAEDA
-429 AADAAAAE
+429 AA
-437 DAAADAAAA
+437 
-446 AGADGAENGAVLADE
+446 AGENVASDENVVADE
-461 KAAQEEIAAPARD
+461 DVAS
-474 EQTRDEQTAEE
+474 EQPEQAEV
-485 ESGST
+485 S
-490 DITPEAL
+490 PEVL
-497 EFAKAKARKL
+497 EMAKTKTRKL
-507 RTPKEW
+507 RSPKEW
-513 WNAKTSGERAR
+513 WEAKSGSERAK
-524 FVSFLLIL
+524 FISFLLIL

-558 LDAGVASIISGVS
+558 LDAGVASIISGIS

-600 MAIISFLLIFAF
+600 MAIVSFLLIFAF
-612 VKPEDNALPAVL
+612 VKPDSNALVPAAL
-624 FALFYLIAGFG
+624 FALFYLISGFG

-682 DSFEDKG
+682 DAFEDKG

-701 IILMAFVKHGDSKPV
+701 IILMAFVKHGDSRPV

-722 TKEEKKQ
+722 TKEEKRQ
-729 IRLDALGDAD
+729 IRLEALDNSD

>member
-1 MREDERTGGP
+1 
-11 EFSEQ
+11 
-16 AVALDGPAA
+16 
-25 DAGAGAAVVADASAE
+25 
-40 NAGVSAGDGGDSP
+40 
-53 SELKPLRLDYKQ
+53 
-65 TFKVGFAFA
+65 
-74 IVMIFWTAY
+74 
-83 DFVVP
+83 
-88 LLLEHAYGLSNTVRG
+88 
-103 LIMGLDNLLSLFML
+103 
-117 PLFGR
+117 
-122 ISDNA
+122 
-127 KGKLVKKWGRR
+127 
-138 TPFIV
+138 
-143 IGTLASVI
+143 
-151 LMIFVPISTLNQQKK
+151 MIFVPISTLNQQKK

-204 AQNHLTA
+204 AQNRLTA

-261 DWNDDGA
+261 DWNGDGL

-357 IGGAIAFLIYTI
+357 IGGALAFLIYTI

-394 AGFLAL
+394 AGFLAF

-429 AADAAAAE
+429 AADAAAA
-437 DAAADAAAA
+437 

-461 KAAQEEIAAPARD
+461 NAAQEEIAAPARD
-474 EQTRDEQTAEE
+474 EQTAKD

-497 EFAKAKARKL
+497 EFVKAKTKKL

-682 DSFEDKG
+682 DAFEDKG

-729 IRLDALGDAD
+729 IRLDALSPKRKRNR

>member
-1 MREDERTGGP
+1 MDDNINGVGSAAEMPETDAAAIDEPIVDEGSGTEDGEP
-11 EFSEQ
+11 K
-16 AVALDGPAA
+16 
-25 DAGAGAAVVADASAE
+25 
-40 NAGVSAGDGGDSP
+40 
-53 SELKPLRLDYKQ
+53 KPLKLDYAQ

-74 IVMIFWTAY
+74 IIMIFWTAY

-117 PLFGR
+117 PLFGK

-143 IGTLASVI
+143 IGTIASVI
-151 LMIFVPISTLNQQKK
+151 LMVFVPVSTLGQQEK
-166 AMEIENGYLA
+166 AMDIENRYLA
-176 QLADDEFMEARLS
+176 KLDEDEFMTEHLTE
-189 DFLEWE
+189 FWE
-195 GSYADMGYI
+195 KGGNYADRDYMAI
-204 AQNHLTA
+204 NNIDKEQFLA
-211 DDFMKIRYDDKFTA
+211 IRYDANFTA

-240 DGEEVSLDTEVDP
+240 DGEEVSLDDSVP
-253 AKLGYTLH
+253 ADLGYKLA
-261 DWNDDGA
+261 DWNGDGDL
-268 YTYDDIRISNAN
+268 TYDDIRISNEN
-280 YEKFVAAGMNTWISD
+280 YEKFAATGMNTWISD
-295 QIYEQATDTDAG
+295 QIYEEATNNAEG

-342 PLRSQANAV
+342 PLRSQGNAV

-357 IGGAIAFLIYTI
+357 VGGAIAFLIYTV

-394 AGFLAL
+394 AGFLAF

-406 VERCHEIC
+406 VDRCHEIC
-414 KQYGLTDEDQAAEDA
+414 KEYGIADEDEAAAERAEDA
-429 AADAAAAE
+429 AA
-437 DAAADAAAA
+437 
-446 AGADGAENGAVLADE
+446 AGENVLADE
-461 KAAQEEIAAPARD
+461 SAASEKA
-474 EQTRDEQTAEE
+474 
-485 ESGST
+485 
-490 DITPEAL
+490 DISPEVL
-497 EFAKAKARKL
+497 EAAKAKTRKL
-507 RTPKEW
+507 RSPKEW
-513 WNAKTSGERAR
+513 WEAKPKSEQAK
-524 FVSFLLIL
+524 FISFLLIL

-600 MAIISFLLIFAF
+600 MAIVSFLLIFAF
-612 VKPEDNALPAVL
+612 VKPDSNAIKPAVL

-682 DSFEDKG
+682 DAFEDKG

-701 IILMAFVKHGDSKPV
+701 IILMAFVKHGDSRPI

-722 TKEEKKQ
+722 SKEEKRQ
-729 IRLDALGDAD
+729 IRLEALDN

>member
-1 MREDERTGGP
+1 MDDNINGVGSAAEMPETDAAAIDEPIVDEGSGTEDGEP
-11 EFSEQ
+11 K
-16 AVALDGPAA
+16 
-25 DAGAGAAVVADASAE
+25 
-40 NAGVSAGDGGDSP
+40 
-53 SELKPLRLDYKQ
+53 KPLKLDYAQ

-74 IVMIFWTAY
+74 IIMIFWTAY

-117 PLFGR
+117 PLFGK

-143 IGTLASVI
+143 IGTIASVI
-151 LMIFVPISTLNQQKK
+151 LMVFVPISTLGQQEK
-166 AMEIENGYLA
+166 AMEKENGYLA
-176 QLADDEFMEARLS
+176 QLDEDEFMKKHLTE
-189 DFLEWE
+189 FWE
-195 GSYADMGYI
+195 KGGNYADRDYMAMNNI
-204 AQNHLTA
+204 DKEQFLA
-211 DDFMKIRYDDKFTA
+211 IRYDADFTA

-240 DGEEVSLDTEVDP
+240 DGVEVSLDAAVP
-253 AKLGYTLH
+253 ADLAYTLY
-261 DWNDDGA
+261 DWNGDGTL
-268 YTYDDIRISNAN
+268 TYDDIRISNEN
-280 YEKFVAAGMNTWISD
+280 YEKFAATGMNTWISD
-295 QIYEQATDTDAG
+295 QIYEEVTNNAEG

-342 PLRSQANAV
+342 PLRSQGNAV

-357 IGGAIAFLIYTI
+357 VGGAIAFLIYTV

-376 ENYVIIFSSVAA
+376 ENYVIIFASVAA

-394 AGFLAL
+394 AGFLAF

-406 VERCHEIC
+406 VDRCHEIC
-414 KQYGLTDEDQAAEDA
+414 KEYGITDEDEAAAERAEDA
-429 AADAAAAE
+429 AA
-437 DAAADAAAA
+437 
-446 AGADGAENGAVLADE
+446 AGENVLADE
-461 KAAQEEIAAPARD
+461 SAASEKA
-474 EQTRDEQTAEE
+474 
-485 ESGST
+485 
-490 DITPEAL
+490 DISPEVL
-497 EFAKAKARKL
+497 EAAKAKTRKL
-507 RTPKEW
+507 RSPKEW
-513 WNAKTSGERAR
+513 WEAKPKSEQAK
-524 FVSFLLIL
+524 FISFLLIL

-558 LDAGVASIISGVS
+558 LDAGVASIISGIS

-600 MAIISFLLIFAF
+600 MAIVSFLLIFAF
-612 VKPEDNALPAVL
+612 VKPDSNALVPAAL
-624 FALFYLIAGFG
+624 FALFYLISGFG

-682 DSFEDKG
+682 DAFEDKG

-701 IILMAFVKHGDSKPV
+701 IILMAFVKHGDSRPV

-722 TKEEKKQ
+722 TKEEKRQ
-729 IRLDALGDAD
+729 IRLEALDN

>member
-1 MREDERTGGP
+1 MD
-11 EFSEQ
+11 
-16 AVALDGPAA
+16 D
-25 DAGAGAAVVADASAE
+25 
-40 NAGVSAGDGGDSP
+40 NINGVSQDALSVEENTAAGEPEVAEGDGGEP
-53 SELKPLRLDYKQ
+53 KKPLRLDYAQ

-74 IVMIFWTAY
+74 IIMIFWTAY

-117 PLFGR
+117 PLFGK

-127 KGKLVKKWGRR
+127 KGKLVRKWGRR

-143 IGTLASVI
+143 IGTIASVI
-151 LMIFVPISTLNQQKK
+151 LMVFVPVSTLGQQEK
-166 AMEIENGYLA
+166 AMDIENGYLA
-176 QLADDEFMEARLS
+176 QLDEDSFMTERLTA
-189 DFLEWE
+189 FWE
-195 GSYADMGYI
+195 EGGNYADRDYM
-204 AQNHLTA
+204 AMNHIDKEQFLA
-211 DDFMKIRYDDKFTA
+211 IRYDADFTA

-240 DGEEVSLDTEVDP
+240 NGEEVSLDDSVP
-253 AKLGYTLH
+253 ADLGYTLA
-261 DWNDDGA
+261 DWNGDGA
-268 YTYDDIRISNAN
+268 RTYDDIRISNEN
-280 YEKFVAAGMNTWISD
+280 YEKFAATGMNTWISD
-295 QIYEQATDTDAG
+295 QIYDQATNTAEG

-342 PLRSQANAV
+342 PLRSQGNAV

-357 IGGAIAFLIYTI
+357 VGGAIAFLIYTV

-376 ENYVIIFSSVAA
+376 ENYVIIFASVAA

-394 AGFLAL
+394 AGFLAF

-406 VERCHEIC
+406 VDRCHEIC
-414 KQYGLTDEDQAAEDA
+414 KEYGITDEDE
-429 AADAAAAE
+429 
-437 DAAADAAAA
+437 AA
-446 AGADGAENGAVLADE
+446 AGENVLADE
-461 KAAQEEIAAPARD
+461 SAAA
-474 EQTRDEQTAEE
+474 EQ
-485 ESGST
+485 SGETEVS
-490 DITPEAL
+490 PEVL
-497 EFAKAKARKL
+497 EMAKAKTRKL
-507 RTPKEW
+507 RSPKEW
-513 WNAKTSGERAR
+513 WEAKPKSEQAK
-524 FVSFLLIL
+524 FISFLLIL
-532 GSIFMWFMGYNAVSS
+532 ASIFMWFMGYNAVSS

-600 MAIISFLLIFAF
+600 MAIVSFLLIFAF
-612 VKPEDNALPAVL
+612 VKPDSNALVPAAL
-624 FALFYLIAGFG
+624 FALFYLISGFG

-682 DSFEDKG
+682 DAFEDKG

-701 IILMAFVKHGDSKPV
+701 IILMAFVKHGDSRPV

-722 TKEEKKQ
+722 TKEEKRQ
-729 IRLDALGDAD
+729 IRLEALDNSD

>member
-1 MREDERTGGP
+1 MDDNINGVGSAAEMPETDAAAIDEPIVDEGSGTEDGEP
-11 EFSEQ
+11 K
-16 AVALDGPAA
+16 
-25 DAGAGAAVVADASAE
+25 
-40 NAGVSAGDGGDSP
+40 
-53 SELKPLRLDYKQ
+53 KPLKLDYAQ

-74 IVMIFWTAY
+74 IIMIFWTAY

-117 PLFGR
+117 PLFGK

-143 IGTLASVI
+143 IGTIASVI
-151 LMIFVPISTLNQQKK
+151 LMVFVPISTLNQQKD
-166 AMEIENGYLA
+166 AMDIENSYLA
-176 QLADDEFMEARLS
+176 QRVDDKFMNDRLTEF
-189 DFLEWE
+189 WE
-195 GSYADMGYI
+195 KGGNYADRDYMAMNEI
-204 AQNHLTA
+204 DKEQFLA
-211 DDFMKIRYDDKFTA
+211 IRYDADFTA

-240 DGEEVSLDTEVDP
+240 DGVEVSLDAAVP
-253 AKLGYTLH
+253 ADLAYTLY
-261 DWNDDGA
+261 DWNGDGTL
-268 YTYDDIRISNAN
+268 TYDDIRISNEN
-280 YEKFVAAGMNTWISD
+280 YEKFAATGMNTWISD
-295 QIYEQATDTDAG
+295 QIDEQVTNTAEG

-342 PLRSQANAV
+342 PLRSQGNAV

-357 IGGAIAFLIYTI
+357 VGGAIAFLIYTV

-376 ENYVIIFSSVAA
+376 ENYVIIFASVAA

-394 AGFLAL
+394 AGFLAF

-406 VERCHEIC
+406 VDRCHEIC
-414 KQYGLTDEDQAAEDA
+414 KEYGITDEDEAAAERAEDA
-429 AADAAAAE
+429 AA
-437 DAAADAAAA
+437 
-446 AGADGAENGAVLADE
+446 AGENVLADE
-461 KAAQEEIAAPARD
+461 SAASEKA
-474 EQTRDEQTAEE
+474 
-485 ESGST
+485 
-490 DITPEAL
+490 DISPEVL
-497 EFAKAKARKL
+497 EAAKAKTRKL
-507 RTPKEW
+507 RSPKEW
-513 WNAKTSGERAR
+513 WEAKPKSEQAK
-524 FVSFLLIL
+524 FISFLLIL

-600 MAIISFLLIFAF
+600 MAIVSFLLIFAF
-612 VKPEDNALPAVL
+612 VKPDSNALKPAVL
-624 FALFYLIAGFG
+624 FALFYLISGFG

-682 DSFEDKG
+682 DAFEDKG

-701 IILMAFVKHGDSKPV
+701 IILMAFVKHGDSRPV

-722 TKEEKKQ
+722 SKEEKRQ
-729 IRLDALGDAD
+729 IRLEALDN